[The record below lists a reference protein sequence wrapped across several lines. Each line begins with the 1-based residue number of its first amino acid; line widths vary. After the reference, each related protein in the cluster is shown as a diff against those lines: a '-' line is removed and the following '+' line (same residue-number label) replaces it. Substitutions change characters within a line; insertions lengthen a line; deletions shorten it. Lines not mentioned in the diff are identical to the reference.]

1 MDKVKLTKGDRV
13 IERPKVD
20 YENNIDIWT
29 RRGWKL
35 DEGKPKAPVKDQT
48 IIQEKSLSSEWK
60 EEKPAPKPTKKAK

>member
-13 IERPKVD
+13 IERPKID

-35 DEGKPKAPVKDQT
+35 DEGKPKAPPKDQT
-48 IIQEKSLSSEWK
+48 II
-60 EEKPAPKPTKKAK
+60 EEKPAPKTVKKDK

>member
-1 MDKVKLTKGDRV
+1 MDKVKLTKDDRV

-35 DEGKPKAPVKDQT
+35 DEGKPKAPPKDQT
-48 IIQEKSLSSEWK
+48 II
-60 EEKPAPKPTKKAK
+60 EERPAPKPVKKDK

>member
-1 MDKVKLTKGDRV
+1 MDKVKLTKDDRV

-35 DEGKPKAPVKDQT
+35 DEGKPKAPPKDQT
-48 IIQEKSLSSEWK
+48 II
-60 EEKPAPKPTKKAK
+60 EEKPAPKTTKKDK

>member
-1 MDKVKLTKGDRV
+1 MDKVKLTKDDRV

-35 DEGKPKAPVKDQT
+35 DEGKPKAPPKDQT
-48 IIQEKSLSSEWK
+48 II
-60 EEKPAPKPTKKAK
+60 EEKPSPKTS

>member
-1 MDKVKLTKGDRV
+1 MDKVKLTKDDRV

-35 DEGKPKAPVKDQT
+35 DEGKPKAPPKDQT
-48 IIQEKSLSSEWK
+48 II
-60 EEKPAPKPTKKAK
+60 EEKPAPKTAKKDK

>member
-13 IERPKVD
+13 IERPKID

-35 DEGKPKAPVKDQT
+35 DEGKPKAPPKDQT
-48 IIQEKSLSSEWK
+48 II
-60 EEKPAPKPTKKAK
+60 EEKPAPKTAKKDK